1 MPLEKEIHGVFKPI
15 ARKII
20 KLLQA
25 ESCIPVQDFN
35 FSEDENDP
43 LHLLSECTWM
53 MPSSV
58 VLSDHAISEVI
69 PPSLLE
75 KHLNLHYMHRGM
87 QSAVNADL
95 LCALGVKRIT
105 LDNLLDICKAQI
117 KSAMSRRDEGIIED
131 YEKCIAWLGEW
142 LYGMARHLEQN
153 HDCSKETLNKIAS
166 AAIFPL
172 SDGSVVSLH
181 GNSIF
186 FPVSMAS
193 TSQRQQGKWN
203 FQTSLF
209 KACSYSPYYRDQYRH
224 SSADKLYKFPFKLRK

>member
-1 MPLEKEIHGVFKPI
+1 MPSEKEIHGVFKPI

-35 FSEDENDP
+35 TPEDENDP

-75 KHLNLHYMHRGM
+75 KHLNLHYVHRGM

-117 KSAMSRRDEGIIED
+117 KLAVRHRDEGRIEE
-131 YEKCIAWLGEW
+131 YETCIAWFGEW
-142 LYGMARHLEQN
+142 LYGVARHLEQN
-153 HDCSKETLNKIAS
+153 HNCSKETLNKIAS

-181 GNSIF
+181 GNLIF
-186 FPVSMAS
+186 FSVNIAS
-193 TSQRQQGKWN
+193 ASQRQQGKWN
-203 FQTSLF
+203 FQTSF
-209 KACSYSPYYRDQYRH
+209 FRACSYNALNWDH
-224 SSADKLYKFPFKLRK
+224 